1 MKRVVKLCAVSV
13 LLASLVSVAAFAN
26 PDKKTDDKKG
36 QEINRNESMK
46 PDEKKFPGCGPR
58 MDFNGNSVIAKVKSV
73 DEKNGKIKVTDA
85 DGNDV
90 EYSITGFTKITVM
103 NKLPET
109 NVTDEKKSAE
119 AKTQDEKQD
128 MKQDKKTTSNRPQHD
143 MHGGKWNGDKNFP
156 MSKNVKENTLSDVK
170 EGSWVM
176 LSLIEGTTKMKQV
189 GWMLVKSAE

>member
-1 MKRVVKLCAVSV
+1 
-13 LLASLVSVAAFAN
+13 
-26 PDKKTDDKKG
+26 
-36 QEINRNESMK
+36 
-46 PDEKKFPGCGPR
+46 
-58 MDFNGNSVIAKVKSV
+58 
-73 DEKNGKIKVTDA
+73 A

-156 MSKNVKENTLSDVK
+156 MPKNMKENTLSDVK

-176 LSLIEGTTKMKQV
+176 LSLIEGTTKTKQV